1 MCKVL
6 LGLYLSL
13 VLWGVPV
20 AAEEICDTDLVV
32 ESGVPLD
39 QEVVACSLVEVLEYA
54 PKDVEAQKEAIN
66 HQSRYRVGLGQWIYS
81 HFGYERALIRIEV
94 ERSWNGSGEV
104 HQYIKL

>member
-13 VLWGVPV
+13 VLWGFPV
-20 AAEEICDTDLVV
+20 AAEEICGTDLVV
-32 ESGVPLD
+32 ESGVHLD
-39 QEVVACSLVEVLEYA
+39 QEVVSCSLVEVLEYA
-54 PKDVEAQKEAIN
+54 PKDVEAQKEATN
-66 HQSRYRVGLGQWIYS
+66 HQSRYRVRLGQRIRITG
-81 HFGYERALIRIEV
+81 FEKPFIRIEV

>member
-6 LGLYLSL
+6 LGLYLVL
-13 VLWGVPV
+13 VLGGASV

-32 ESGVPLD
+32 ESGVSLD
-39 QEVVACSLVEVLEYA
+39 QEVLACSLVEVLEYA

-66 HQSRYRVGLGQWIYS
+66 HQSRYRVRLGQ
-81 HFGYERALIRIEV
+81 RIRITGFEKPFIRVEV

>member
-13 VLWGVPV
+13 VLWGFPV

-32 ESGVPLD
+32 ESGVHLD
-39 QEVVACSLVEVLEYA
+39 QEVVSCSLVEVLEYA
-54 PKDVEAQKEAIN
+54 PKDVEAQKEATN
-66 HQSRYRVGLGQWIYS
+66 HQSRYRLWLGQRK
-81 HFGYERALIRIEV
+81 HEFTVYERALIRIEV